1 MEINSIPLVN
11 EIMEKNVKNKV
22 SMNVIHNVK
31 DKVLDKFIEGA
42 LFLVDN
48 NDKLSGILTDGDVRK
63 CFSSDSEHNIEKFI
77 SLNPQTIHL
86 NESSSVALRILREK
100 EINILPVI
108 NDQYEIVGYITIHL
122 LLDNFSPER
131 LYMTGVENETDDNED
146 RHLARYKFALNF
158 IKQGGFTLDCACG
171 SGYGSKILE
180 AKSKN
185 VLGVDLSES
194 AISFAN
200 DNNNFKNIEYKQGN
214 IDHLQF
220 ENSSLDNII
229 SIETLEHV
237 PNDVFLRFLENI
249 ELWLKDG
256 GVFIGSSPMLRYKDG
271 KPYITNPYHIN
282 EMPRDEFVNAII
294 SKLKNFEVH
303 FYYQDQD
310 TFLPLCKE
318 NTGFCIVV
326 ARKGKDGL

>member
-1 MEINSIPLVN
+1 MEIKSIPLVN
-11 EIMEKNVKNKV
+11 EIMKKNVTNKV
-22 SMNVIHNVK
+22 SIDLIHEMK
-31 DKVLDKFIEGA
+31 DKVLDRFIEGA
-42 LFLVDN
+42 LFIVDN
-48 NDKLSGILTDGDVRK
+48 DDSLVGIITDGDVRK
-63 CFSSDSEHNIEKFI
+63 CFSSAEEHDIENFI
-77 SLNPQTIHL
+77 TFNPQTIDLH
-86 NESSSVALRILREK
+86 ESSSIALRILREK
-100 EINILPVI
+100 EINILPVVSDDNKI
-108 NDQYEIVGYITIHL
+108 EGFITLHL

-131 LYMTGVENETDDNED
+131 LYMTGTELEVDDNEE

-158 IKQGGFTLDCACG
+158 IKGGMTLDCACG

-180 AKSKN
+180 AKSDN
-185 VLGVDLSES
+185 VLGVDLSHE
-194 AISFAN
+194 AIEFAN
-200 DNNNFKNIEYKQGN
+200 QNNSIKSIEYKQGN
-214 IDHLQF
+214 IDHLEF
-220 ENSSLDNII
+220 ENSSLDNIV

-282 EMPRDEFVNAII
+282 EMPRDEFTQAVV
-294 SKLKNFEVH
+294 SRLKNFEVH

-326 ARKGKDGL
+326 ARKGKE